1 MRVLVVGAYGLIG
14 GHVVTRLLQAGH
26 QITGMGRDV
35 ATVARQRPDVRWITL
50 DMARATPD
58 QWAQALHGAD
68 AVVNCAG
75 ALQDGARDDLAAVH
89 GAGLERL
96 AQACARAGVRRFVQI
111 SASTIDAGT
120 EVFSA
125 SKRAGDAV
133 LAASGLDWIIL
144 RPGLVLAHAVYGG
157 SALLRGLAAYPGVI
171 PAVHAGAQVQVV
183 AVEDVAEA
191 VARCLEPDAPLHA
204 TLDLVGAE
212 RHTLSHLLSR
222 LRGWLG
228 LPAAK
233 VLALPGWAA
242 RITAAGADALAWL
255 GWRSPMRS
263 TAMSQLAGGVGGR
276 SGDAERLGLELQSL
290 DAMLGR
296 WPASVQDRWHARLYF
311 MKPLTLAALSAFWL
325 TSGAIGLIV
334 RDTAALTLTEAGMG
348 AELAMA
354 CVVGG
359 GIADIALGLAV
370 LKRRWAPTALKGMIL
385 VTAAYLA
392 GATLWRPDLWA
403 DPLGPLVKT
412 IPAAVLALCALA
424 MMDER

>member
-1 MRVLVVGAYGLIG
+1 MQVLVVGAYGLIG
-14 GHVVTRLLQAGH
+14 GHVVTRLLQGGH
-26 QITGMGRDV
+26 QVTGVGRDV
-35 ATVARQRPDVRWITL
+35 AMVARQRPAVRWITL
-50 DMARATPD
+50 DMATATPD
-58 QWAQALHGAD
+58 QWAQALADAD

-89 GAGLERL
+89 VAGLETL
-96 AQACARAGVRRFVQI
+96 AQACVRAGVRRFVQI

-120 EVFSA
+120 EAFSA

-133 LAASGLDWIIL
+133 LAESGLDWIIL

-157 SALLRGLAAYPGVI
+157 SGLLRGLAAFPGFI
-171 PAVHAGAQVQVV
+171 PAVHAEAQVQVV

-191 VARCLEPDAPLHA
+191 VARCLEPEAPLHA
-204 TLDLVGAE
+204 TFDLAGAE
-212 RHTLSHLLSR
+212 VHTLSQLLSR

-228 LPAAK
+228 LAPAR
-233 VLALPGWAA
+233 VLALPAWTA

-276 SGDAERLGLELQSL
+276 SGDAARLGLHLQSL
-290 DAMLGR
+290 DAMLAR

-311 MKPLTLAALSAFWL
+311 LKPLTLATLSAFWL
-325 TSGAIGLIV
+325 ASGVIGLFA
-334 RDTAALTLTEAGMG
+334 REAAALVLTDVGMSPD
-348 AELAMA
+348 LAMA

-392 GATLWRPDLWA
+392 GASLWRPDLWA

-412 IPAAVLALCALA
+412 VPAALLALCALA